1 LLEPSYFPKTIGATT
16 TRRTKA
22 IMTKDHIRNMI
33 THLEKML
40 VNAPDVENPTRV
52 VDHPPDPQ
60 CSFCGKLRSEV
71 GPVVEGPGQIYMCC
85 NCVELSLP
93 IIQNEWR
100 KQITSLQAKIKQ
112 MELERDGS
120 Q

>member
-1 LLEPSYFPKTIGATT
+1 
-16 TRRTKA
+16 
-22 IMTKDHIRNMI
+22 MTKTQIRDAI
-33 THLEKML
+33 GQLEKML
-40 VNAPDVENPTRV
+40 VDAPDVENPARSQGT
-52 VDHPPDPQ
+52 PPDPT

-100 KQITSLQAKIKQ
+100 KQIASLQTKIKQ
-112 MELERDGS
+112 LEIERGGPGTK
-120 Q
+120 